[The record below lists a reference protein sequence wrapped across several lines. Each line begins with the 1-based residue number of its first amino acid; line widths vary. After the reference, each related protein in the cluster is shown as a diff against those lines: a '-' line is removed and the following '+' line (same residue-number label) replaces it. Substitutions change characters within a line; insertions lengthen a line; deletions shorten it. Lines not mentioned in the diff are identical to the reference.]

1 MALQFN
7 RLFERHAPSIN
18 KIYTYNLLR
27 ENVSF
32 ATTREANE
40 FRDVGHIARIMDFLV
55 RGRQLQY
62 ASAQK
67 IMGKIHERKDM
78 AQYEM
83 QKQTFIG
90 GTPCKSVQVTM
101 NGLGKIQHIKITRSF
116 ARLDP
121 RFQRDFYVS
130 AYFQALTHAR
140 NQLFEQHLKINKLA
154 VEELYEELNQFE
166 SVRDAQRRDM
176 GALGRTQAIQYQY
189 ELLQKRYETLSD
201 AEFEK
206 IYGRSKQAMTPDQ
219 YPEHELLDMYM
230 SRSYLN
236 TAVPVTP
243 IEESIG
249 PMNDPLSAET
259 ILYQR
264 VIESES
270 SADSLDKQM
279 KMETEQRARLLYSLP
294 SELLPSMMKK
304 AAFEAGGSSM
314 DSMLRVEEMKTILQ
328 FDQFLQNQRTTMFQL
343 LGGMSDET
351 IEGYDDPTYSM
362 VTKDDIIARMTDHGA
377 AALNVKRTSGA
388 DYDPAY

>member
-7 RLFERHAPSIN
+7 RMFERHLPSIN

-27 ENVSF
+27 ENVTF
-32 ATTREANE
+32 ATTRENNE
-40 FRDVGHIARIMDFLV
+40 VRDVGHIARVMDFLV

-67 IMGKIHERKDM
+67 IMGKIHERKDY
-78 AQYEM
+78 AQYEI
-83 QKQTFIG
+83 QKQTFVG

-101 NGLGKIQHIKITRSF
+101 NGLGKIQHIRITRDF
-116 ARLDP
+116 NQLPP

-140 NQLFEQHLKINKLA
+140 NHLFKQHLIINKQA
-154 VEELYEELNQFE
+154 IQELYEELDQFE
-166 SVRDAQRRDM
+166 SVRDAQRREL
-176 GALGRTQAIQYQY
+176 GALGKTQAIQYQY
-189 ELLQKRYETLSD
+189 ELLSKRFKDLSNE
-201 AEFEK
+201 EFEK
-206 IYGRSKQAMTPDQ
+206 IYGRDKQSMTPDQ

-259 ILYQR
+259 LLYQR

-270 SADSLDKQM
+270 SADSLDKQ
-279 KMETEQRARLLYSLP
+279 KKRETEQQAKLLYGLP
-294 SELLPSMMKK
+294 SEMLPNMIERSP
-304 AAFEAGGSSM
+304 FEENGSSFE
-314 DSMLRVEEMKTILQ
+314 SMLEAEEMKSILK
-328 FDQFLQNQRTTMFQL
+328 FDQFLQSQRSTMFQL
-343 LGGMSDET
+343 LGEISDEAA
-351 IEGYDDPTYSM
+351 EAYEDPTYSM
-362 VTKDDIIARMTDHGA
+362 VTMDDIIARMMERGPEDA
-377 AALNVKRTSGA
+377 NKKKLSEA